1 MHSSTS
7 SKLHPEQ
14 YNWEPNKIDVLF
26 MQHADC
32 VGNNEIYPHPNS
44 PIISIIYSCCSEN
57 KFGSY
62 SFIATSVCKNQPVV
76 FFFVGFHH
84 RQRVHFRE
92 ISTHLLAY
100 GQQSHCK
107 QLFDGIRNMHIW
119 WI

>member
-14 YNWEPNKIDVLF
+14 YNWEPNKIDVIF

-76 FFFVGFHH
+76 FFFCWFPSSAA
-84 RQRVHFRE
+84 RSF
-92 ISTHLLAY
+92 
-100 GQQSHCK
+100 
-107 QLFDGIRNMHIW
+107 
-119 WI
+119 